1 MRHRACYLDAVKILP
16 RTRRILGLAMQAASS
31 WSGDHAQAMGAALA
45 YYAMFSIAPLLVII
59 IAVAGMIFGE
69 DAVTG
74 ALFGQLADL
83 MGETGAAAV
92 REMLAHASQPKT
104 GAIATAISLAVLL
117 LGASGVFGQLQA
129 ALDRIWRVQA
139 SAKESGVW
147 RWLRSNLLSM
157 GMVFGMAF
165 LVTVS
170 LILSTAIA
178 ALGKWWAPLLGG
190 WALAAHLL
198 DLAINFALLS
208 AIFAMIYK
216 IMPRARIE
224 WHDVWVG
231 AAVTAV
237 LFTFGKVLIG
247 LYLGKSNI
255 GSSFGA
261 FGSLLTMMVW
271 VYYSAQIFLY
281 GAEFTWVYAHEL
293 GSRRGE
299 QRPPPIEELV
309 AEDAAASAR
318 LDRPQMA
325 TYGQVRAEPAQHSG
339 GHERRGRVRRRE
351 ERQAKA

>member
-1 MRHRACYLDAVKILP
+1 
-16 RTRRILGLAMQAASS
+16 
-31 WSGDHAQAMGAALA
+31 MGAALA

-59 IAVAGMIFGE
+59 IAVAGILFGA
-69 DAVTG
+69 DAVRG

-83 MGETGAAAV
+83 MGETGAAAIQ
-92 REMLAHASQPKT
+92 EMLAHASRPKT
-104 GAIATAISLAVLL
+104 GALATAISLAVLL

-139 SAKESGVW
+139 SARESGVW

-170 LILSTAIA
+170 LILSAALA

-190 WALAAHLL
+190 WALAAHAL
-198 DLAINFALLS
+198 DLALNFALLTVV
-208 AIFAMIYK
+208 FAMIYK
-216 IMPRARIE
+216 VMPKASIQWR
-224 WHDVWVG
+224 DVWVG
-231 AAVTAV
+231 AAVTAA
-237 LFTFGKVLIG
+237 LFTVGKVLIG

-261 FGSLLTMMVW
+261 FGSLVIFMVW

-293 GSRRGE
+293 GSRRDE
-299 QRPPPIEELV
+299 ARPPPIEELV
-309 AEDAAASAR
+309 EASAADSAR
-318 LDRPQMA
+318 LYRPQVA
-325 TYGQVRAEPAQHSG
+325 AHGEVRAEPAQRPREQEH
-339 GHERRGRVRRRE
+339 RRRIRRRE
-351 ERQAKA
+351 EREAKA

>member
-1 MRHRACYLDAVKILP
+1 
-16 RTRRILGLAMQAASS
+16 
-31 WSGDHAQAMGAALA
+31 MGAALA

-59 IAVAGMIFGE
+59 IAVAGMLFGA
-69 DAVTG
+69 DAVRG

-83 MGETGAAAV
+83 MGETGAAAIQ
-92 REMLAHASQPKT
+92 EMLAHASRPKT
-104 GAIATAISLAVLL
+104 GALATAISLAVLL

-139 SAKESGVW
+139 SARESGVW

-170 LILSTAIA
+170 LILSAALA
-178 ALGKWWAPLLGG
+178 ALGKWWAPALGG
-190 WALAAHLL
+190 WALAAHAL
-198 DLAINFALLS
+198 DLALNFALLTVV
-208 AIFAMIYK
+208 FAMIYK
-216 IMPRARIE
+216 VMPKASIQWR
-224 WHDVWVG
+224 DVWVG

-237 LFTFGKVLIG
+237 LFTVGKVLIG

-261 FGSLLTMMVW
+261 FGSLVIFMVW

-293 GSRRGE
+293 GSRRDE
-299 QRPPPIEELV
+299 ARPPPIEKLV
-309 AEDAAASAR
+309 EASAADSAR
-318 LDRPQMA
+318 LDRPQVA
-325 TYGQVRAEPAQHSG
+325 AHGEVRAEPAQRPRQQEH
-339 GHERRGRVRRRE
+339 RRRIRRRE
-351 ERQAKA
+351 EREAKA